1 MPYNDV
7 KLSNYIICIC
17 SNVIF
22 RFPFIYT
29 RGRNDKLGEATSG
42 GETTRGKTTREGNS
56 LGAKHPGFRQN
67 AEHSGK

>member
-7 KLSNYIICIC
+7 KLSNYIILYA
-17 SNVIF
+17 F
-22 RFPFIYT
+22 FPFLYT